1 MLNTITLFLT
11 GFIQVYFVSINT
23 YFLAKEMYIGVL
35 TASFMISI
43 IWSYNI
49 KKIAF
54 GTTKDRILYA
64 MGASLGSVAGLKTST
79 IIFSSLLKM

>member
-1 MLNTITLFLT
+1 MLNTITLFFT

-23 YFLAKEMYIGVL
+23 YFLAKEMYFGVL
-35 TASFMISI
+35 TAAFMISI